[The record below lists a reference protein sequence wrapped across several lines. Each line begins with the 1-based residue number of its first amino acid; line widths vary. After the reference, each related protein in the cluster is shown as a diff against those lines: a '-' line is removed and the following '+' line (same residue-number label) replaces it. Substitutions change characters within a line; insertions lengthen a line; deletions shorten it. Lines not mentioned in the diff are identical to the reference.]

1 MQAYLEISTGDAV
14 ILKRAHRIEPSGNIF
29 KLIVVSRLQRQAA
42 SLRSKTHVTRRGE
55 HLTALARNTHCKEA
69 QVCIVEDRADA

>member
-1 MQAYLEISTGDAV
+1 MQAYLELSTGDAV

-42 SLRSKTHVTRRGE
+42 SLRSKTHVT
-55 HLTALARNTHCKEA
+55 K
-69 QVCIVEDRADA
+69 